1 MTRCSFL
8 IGLLLLCGA
17 ATGQTPTT
25 VECSVNVQRC
35 GQACGADV
43 VCRERCNSEF
53 LACRAQVAATPP
65 APRPPL
71 PAGRPPAMHITP
83 LQPRVEPRWAL
94 PAPLSASAAAA
105 ALPAAGADGSGPGLP
120 TPPLTRAYTAAEL
133 ALVQQRLREGSDAIH
148 AHYRRDPAVCA
159 TLSVYRPESAV
170 ACMEARAANQGA
182 YATALQT
189 HSLTWIKLIGRSFDL
204 DTDEL
209 PRSGLERLQAL
220 DGLVKNKYASVFL
233 ELRPVRNQI
242 QAARRDGARLTPVQ
256 SAVNDIDVLRQ
267 ALLERAQQDR
277 EVRTAYVD
285 GRLGG
290 AAPAVFQDDEIELE
304 ADRATQQMLGQAR
317 AEAGA
322 RPGAAGAP
330 TAADAAQAVL
340 GAATDVFP
348 SLMRVTGGRDL
359 EEGGEG
365 ARDLRHV
372 QRLVHVALDACR
384 KVAEGW
390 RCEARLWWHY
400 FQRGAIAVSSRMQ
413 ADNPLRADFAQR
425 RATVQARNGQ
435 AQPLL
440 LVAENGRWAAPEVRR
455 VREQERQALAEEA
468 LREQARLDQLRRE
481 QEVFNQQR
489 DQRQLDDFLR
499 GRR

>member
-1 MTRCSFL
+1 MT
-8 IGLLLLCGA
+8 GLLLLCGA
-17 ATGQTPTT
+17 AAGQTPTT
-25 VECSVNVQRC
+25 VDCTVNIQRC
-35 GQACGADV
+35 SRPCGADMA
-43 VCRERCNSEF
+43 CRERCNSEF
-53 LACRAQVAATPP
+53 RACQAQVAATPA

-71 PAGRPPAMHITP
+71 PGGRPPAMHITP
-83 LQPRVEPRWAL
+83 LQQRVEPRWAL
-94 PAPLSASAAAA
+94 PAPMSPAAAAA
-105 ALPAAGADGSGPGLP
+105 ALPSPDADGSGPGLP

-133 ALVQQRLREGSDAIH
+133 ALVQQRLREGQEAIQ
-148 AHYRRDPAVCA
+148 AHYRSDPAVCA
-159 TLSVYRPESAV
+159 TLSVYRPESAT
-170 ACMEARAANQGA
+170 ACMEARAANRGA
-182 YATALQT
+182 YAVALQT
-189 HSLTWIKLIGRSFDL
+189 HSLTWIKLIARSFDL

-209 PRSGLERLQAL
+209 PRSGLERLRAL

-242 QAARRDGARLTPVQ
+242 LAARRDGAPLTPVQ
-256 SAVNDIDVLRQ
+256 SAVNDIEVLRL

-277 EVRTAYVD
+277 EVRAAYVD

-290 AAPAVFQDDEIELE
+290 AAPALSHDDEIELE
-304 ADRATQQMLGQAR
+304 ADRDTQQMLGQAR
-317 AEAGA
+317 AESSA
-322 RPGAAGAP
+322 RPAAAGAP

-348 SLMRVTGGRDL
+348 SLMRVTRGRDL

-365 ARDLRHV
+365 PRDLRHV
-372 QRLVHVALDACR
+372 QRLVHMALDACR

-425 RATVQARNGQ
+425 RGAVQARNGQ

-440 LVAENGRWAAPEVRR
+440 LTAENGRWAAPEVRR
-455 VREQERQALAEEA
+455 AYEQERQQRAEQT

-481 QEVFNQQR
+481 QEFFDQQR
-489 DQRQLDDFLR
+489 MLQNLQS